1 MGVAPEANKTEAK
14 DPLILQL
21 DKKEHSLPQPGI
33 VASVNRAR
41 FLIILQTPAKNV
53 QELAKEEGEE
63 SEAKLRGAMRYQRGL
78 SPPLQAAG
86 ETPLGRLLRSI
97 DIRF

>member
-1 MGVAPEANKTEAK
+1 M
-14 DPLILQL
+14 
-21 DKKEHSLPQPGI
+21 
-33 VASVNRAR
+33 
-41 FLIILQTPAKNV
+41 
-53 QELAKEEGEE
+53 QELAKEEGDE
-63 SEAKLRGAMRYQRGL
+63 SEAKLRGAMRDQRGL